1 MPRVTRKS
9 SEGRHQCG
17 TCGYLTD
24 RKSSME
30 AHNNRKKPCT
40 PQPFVRMVTAPDGSK
55 VRSHGEDQCK
65 HCNKTLSCKKS
76 LKRHME
82 TCKSRKH
89 DEWALQNQ
97 KDEVWRNL
105 DTKKPLV
112 EGKFRCIRCHRDFA
126 SRQALHMHTKRVCP
140 SVKNL
145 VRVIDRRIEEQ
156 SGGEGSPT
164 PFRKFGFETVQHI
177 TDNMWMRWCRRFM
190 LSTRAGGALNLMDMI
205 WFNPTQPQNHNVR
218 YTNKKL
224 RYAEIWTGER
234 WSLEDKNWVADQ
246 ILDRIANDFDC
257 YLHNNKVRLQ
267 SMTGNLA
274 FHRNIVKGV
283 KELVD
288 IVLLNKNPREKRRM
302 RTRMISKM
310 HDFSKKVSLWASK
323 TPFDKETMM
332 KHQAAL
338 ECARKADSEDTCY
351 SMNRE
356 MERIKSETKKEIEQ
370 EVRKRV
376 EDALL
381 QMGLTEEQ
389 IEAARKRARASDPE
403 TRADPPGAGPSA
415 TPAPSAPSVQ
425 VA

>member
-1 MPRVTRKS
+1 MPRVTRKTS
-9 SEGRHQCG
+9 VGCHQCS
-17 TCGYLTD
+17 TCGYHTD
-24 RKSSME
+24 RKSSID
-30 AHNNRKKPCT
+30 AHNNRKKPCS
-40 PQPFVRMVTAPDGSK
+40 PQPFVRMVTAPDGTQRPLHSEHQCQNCDK
-55 VRSHGEDQCK
+55 V
-65 HCNKTLSCKKS
+65 LSCKKS
-76 LKRHME
+76 LKRHRE
-82 TCKSRKH
+82 TCKTKKH

-97 KDEVWRNL
+97 KDEVWRNI

-145 VRVIDRRIEEQ
+145 VRVIDQRIEER
-156 SGGEGSPT
+156 GGESTPT

-190 LSTRAGGALNLMDMI
+190 LGTRAGGAINLMDMI

-224 RYAEIWTGER
+224 RFAEVWTGER

-267 SMTGNLA
+267 SMTGTLA
-274 FHRNIVKGV
+274 FHSNIIKGV
-283 KELVD
+283 KELVE

-302 RTRMISKM
+302 RTRMISKL
-310 HDFSKKVSLWASK
+310 HDFSKKNTLWASK

-338 ECARKADSEDTCY
+338 ECARKADAEDTCY

-356 MERIKSETKKEIEQ
+356 MERIKTETKKEIEQ
-370 EVRKRV
+370 EVQKRV
-376 EDALL
+376 AEALL

-389 IEAARKRARASDPE
+389 IEALRKRPRTDGRAIPE
-403 TRADPPGAGPSA
+403 TA
-415 TPAPSAPSVQ
+415 TPATTPATTSGPEAAE